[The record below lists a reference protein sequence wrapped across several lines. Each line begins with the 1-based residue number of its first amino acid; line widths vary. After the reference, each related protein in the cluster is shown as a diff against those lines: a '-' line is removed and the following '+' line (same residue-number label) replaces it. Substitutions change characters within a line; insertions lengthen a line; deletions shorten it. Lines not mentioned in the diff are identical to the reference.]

1 MYFFLGQSAVGP
13 DFALE
18 QLIPPSHALPEKRRI
33 EGERATFLRSLT
45 TSGGFFS
52 PPLPSFA
59 TRRSTHNS
67 VRKKRRREG
76 IEEIGAGGIIY

>member
-18 QLIPPSHALPEKRRI
+18 QLIPPSRALPEKRRI

-59 TRRSTHNS
+59 TRHA
-67 VRKKRRREG
+67 VRTT
-76 IEEIGAGGIIY
+76 A